1 MTSFLMATVWLAT
14 AAAPAYSPP
23 SQPPTTRYYFIL
35 FGGQSVPFIPRTAH
49 TFATFVKV
57 TTTDKNDPIV
67 ETVTISWLPVD
78 GKVHPWRLRT
88 VEGKNFSLEET
99 LALAARDNV
108 RVSMWGPFEIDAA
121 RYESAVVQA
130 KLLASGA
137 VRYRVL
143 DSLGRNRRVSH
154 CVHAVTY
161 ADPQLQWLRQ
171 PVLRVGEPGTSK
183 LAIKY
188 AESGAF
194 LSPET
199 HDWLLP
205 LLGLDQQPII
215 RRELGEI
222 VPRQWR

>member
-1 MTSFLMATVWLAT
+1 MTSLVVATVWLAT
-14 AAAPAYSPP
+14 VADHPPTHSP
-23 SQPPTTRYYFIL
+23 QPPTTRYFFIL
-35 FGGQSVPFIPRTAH
+35 FGGQSIPFIPRTAH

-57 TTTDKNDPIV
+57 TTANHGPPTV
-67 ETVTISWLPVD
+67 ESVTISWLPVD

-88 VEGKNFSLEET
+88 VEGKNFTLEET
-99 LALAARDNV
+99 LAIAARDHV
-108 RVSMWGPFEIDAA
+108 RLSMWGPFEIDADRYAAAVAQA
-121 RYESAVVQA
+121 R
-130 KLLASGA
+130 LLASGA

-143 DSLGRNRRVSH
+143 DSLGRNRCVAH

-183 LAIKY
+183 LAVKY

-194 LSPET
+194 LSTET

-205 LLGLDQQPII
+205 LLGLDKQPIV
-215 RRELGEI
+215 RRELGEY